1 MDVSKS
7 IFKISSDILKFA
19 HRSCFITICSEN
31 HVLNLKLHK
40 CQKTLL
46 KVGVSPRL
54 SVTETKGTRRS
65 DQSESRIWEGK
76 PSPWET

>member
-40 CQKTLL
+40 CEKTYQW
-46 KVGVSPRL
+46 GFPCL
-54 SVTETKGTRRS
+54 SVTETKG
-65 DQSESRIWEGK
+65 SR
-76 PSPWET
+76 